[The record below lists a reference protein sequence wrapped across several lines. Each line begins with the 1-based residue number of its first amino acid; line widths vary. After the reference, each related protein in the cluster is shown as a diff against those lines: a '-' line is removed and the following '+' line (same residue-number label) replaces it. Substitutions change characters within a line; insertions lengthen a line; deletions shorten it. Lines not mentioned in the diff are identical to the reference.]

1 MLAGSPGFSFR
12 SGFLMRVRFEQ
23 VDSPEKEEA
32 LIRAQIKSDDIKAAI
47 EILEGNQRK
56 IPLIKDGNNVF
67 IDVSALYYIESV
79 DKKSFVYTKQNC
91 YETRLRLYELEET
104 LGAYFLRVSKSMIV
118 NLRKIKGVKSDISG
132 RMEATLLNDEKI
144 VISRSYV
151 KEIKRRLDI

>member
-1 MLAGSPGFSFR
+1 
-12 SGFLMRVRFEQ
+12 MRVRFEQ

-67 IDVSALYYIESV
+67 IDISALYYIESV

>member
-1 MLAGSPGFSFR
+1 
-12 SGFLMRVRFEQ
+12 MRVRFEQ

-118 NLRKIKGVKSDISG
+118 NLKKIKCVRSDISG
-132 RMEATLLNDEKI
+132 RMEATLLNDEKV
-144 VISRSYV
+144 VISRGYV
-151 KEIKRRLDI
+151 KEIKRRLDL

>member
-1 MLAGSPGFSFR
+1 
-12 SGFLMRVRFEQ
+12 MRVRFEQ

-151 KEIKRRLDI
+151 KEIKRRLDL

>member
-1 MLAGSPGFSFR
+1 
-12 SGFLMRVRFEQ
+12 MRVRFEQ

-47 EILEGNQRK
+47 EILEGKQRK